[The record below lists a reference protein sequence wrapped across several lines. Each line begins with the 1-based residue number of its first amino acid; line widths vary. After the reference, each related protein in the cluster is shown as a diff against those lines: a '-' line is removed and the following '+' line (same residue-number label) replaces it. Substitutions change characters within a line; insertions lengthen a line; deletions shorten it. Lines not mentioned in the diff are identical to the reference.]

1 MNLGDILQ
9 LADVFERFRRM
20 CMRTYKLD
28 PAHYLSAPQLS
39 FDAALRETRMKL
51 ELVSDP
57 RMFEMIDSGIRG
69 GVAMISHRL
78 AHANNPGVED
88 YDSSKPT
95 SYIKGLDANN
105 LYGWAMSQPLPSE
118 GFE

>member
-1 MNLGDILQ
+1 MPNFIFGHSTLGDVLQ

-20 CMRTYKLD
+20 CMKAYKLD

-57 RMFEMIDSGIRG
+57 RM
-69 GVAMISHRL
+69 L
-78 AHANNPGVED
+78 
-88 YDSSKPT
+88 K
-95 SYIKGLDANN
+95 
-105 LYGWAMSQPLPSE
+105 
-118 GFE
+118 